1 LKTIPHQYNLEE
13 NLLIVLV
20 VYEMKINES
29 PAFNSLCK
37 ASPQR
42 PITFFIYDNSQYPQS
57 IPTTNWAITYYHDQ
71 SNPGVSKAY
80 NEGHK
85 IAKSLN
91 KKWLLL
97 ADQDTE
103 FPVNIFSDYSNAIK
117 NYSTVKVF
125 APSLFDSVG
134 LVSPFQLLWG
144 KGRRIKEIKS
154 GEYSFEKY
162 KIINSGTLISAEA
175 FENAG
180 GYDERFPLDYSD
192 VSFSD
197 RLMVNDPSFVL
208 ITSRCKHNLS
218 ATKEEKDL
226 SKELARFKSFCNAV
240 RLYKKISVR
249 FVSIS
254 WIVLP
259 RTLKLSFEM
268 RSSEFLKMGAGFIK
282 PE

>member
-1 LKTIPHQYNLEE
+1 MKTVKDQYDLEE
-13 NLLIVLV
+13 YLLVVLV

-57 IPTTNWAITYYHDQ
+57 IPITNWAITYCHDQ
-71 SNPGVSKAY
+71 SNPRVSKAY

-103 FPVNIFSDYSNAIK
+103 FPINIFLDYSNAIK
-117 NYSTVKVF
+117 NYSDARVF
-125 APSLFDSVG
+125 APVLFDSKG
-134 LVSPFQLLWG
+134 LVSPFRLLWG
-144 KGRRIKEIKS
+144 KGRRTKEIKS
-154 GEYSFEKY
+154 GEYSLDKY
-162 KIINSGTLISAEA
+162 KIINSGTLISVEA
-175 FENAG
+175 FEKAG
-180 GYDERFPLDYSD
+180 GCDERFPLDYSD
-192 VSFSD
+192 LSFSD
-197 RLMVNDPSFVL
+197 RLMVNDPDFIL

-226 SKELARFKSFCNAV
+226 SMELARFKSFCNAV

-249 FVSIS
+249 FVSIP

-259 RTLKLSFEM
+259 RALKLSLEM
-268 RSSEFLKMGAGFIK
+268 RDSGFLKIAISK
-282 PE
+282 

>member
-1 LKTIPHQYNLEE
+1 MMQNHYDLEE

-20 VYEMKINES
+20 VYEMKIHES
-29 PAFNSLCK
+29 PSFNSLIK
-37 ASPQR
+37 ASSRKPT
-42 PITFFIYDNSQYPQS
+42 TFFIYDNSKIFQP
-57 IPTTNWAITYYHDQ
+57 IPSTHCAIICHHDPT
-71 SNPGVSKAY
+71 NPGVSKAY
-80 NEGHK
+80 NEGYK
-85 IAKSLN
+85 IAKSST

-117 NYSTVKVF
+117 NYPDTKVF
-125 APSLFDSVG
+125 APVLSDSMG

-154 GEYSFEKY
+154 GRHHFEKH
-162 KIINSGTLISAEA
+162 KIINSGTLISTEA

-180 GYDERFPLDYSD
+180 GYDERFSLDFSD

-197 RLMVNDPSFVL
+197 RLIVNDPSFVL
-208 ITSRCKHNLS
+208 ITSQCKHNLS

-226 SKELARFKSFCNAV
+226 SKELARFTLFCDAV
-240 RLYKKISVR
+240 RLYKKTSVR
-249 FVSIS
+249 FISIP

-259 RTLKLSFEM
+259 RALKLCVRMKSID
-268 RSSEFLKMGAGFIK
+268 FLKIAFKIR
-282 PE
+282 